1 LALTGASRSI
11 FGDFKMTRSNI
22 NSAGGQPAQQDM
34 RDEAVRFAVRV
45 HQESAGNG
53 RMVDYCKVVSQLG
66 NPLNFD

>member
-1 LALTGASRSI
+1 
-11 FGDFKMTRSNI
+11 MTRSNI